1 VTTAGPLSA
10 AGGAHA
16 RYGGLV
22 ALGEE
27 IGRLYGLPLEEF
39 VRQRNEAAR
48 EARRSG
54 RRDEAEA
61 IARLPKPTIVA
72 WTVNQLA
79 RDKRKEVDLLLD
91 SGKRLLD
98 AQRSSLEGHGRKEL
112 DRARESLEKAAARL
126 VGAAKILLEERA
138 GEATLERIGETLRS
152 AALSAEGRERL
163 ATGTFT
169 EAMSGTNWDVL
180 ESLAAGLPPRRK
192 AERAPAAKK
201 SSSRSASKGSGST
214 SASSGELRA
223 TREAVREAQGRQR
236 EAARSAR
243 EAEQERARARRALDD
258 AEESLEKARRALAR
272 ADDEVARARAKLPG
286 RR

>member
-1 VTTAGPLSA
+1 M
-10 AGGAHA
+10 
-16 RYGGLV
+16 
-22 ALGEE
+22 ALEEE

-54 RRDEAEA
+54 RREEAEA

-72 WTVNQLA
+72 WAVNQLA

-112 DRARESLEKAAARL
+112 DRARQSLEKAAARL
-126 VGAAKILLEERA
+126 VSAAKVMLEERA

-152 AALSAEGRERL
+152 AAISAEGRERL
-163 ATGTFT
+163 ATGTLT

-180 ESLAAGLPPRRK
+180 ESLAAGLPPVRT
-192 AERAPAAKK
+192 AEKSPARKK
-201 SSSRSASKGSGST
+201 SSPRKSEGSGPT
-214 SASSGELRA
+214 SASSGELSSA
-223 TREAVREAQGRQR
+223 REAVREAQGRQR
-236 EAARSAR
+236 EAARSVR
-243 EAEQERARARRALDD
+243 EAEQERTRARRALDD
-258 AEESLEKARRALAR
+258 AEESLEKARRALSR